1 MSIVLKRNMPIESAE
16 INALRAASWDEV
28 GAGDWAPV
36 LARSLGWVVALDGEK
51 LVGFVNV
58 AWDGDAHAFLLDTTV
73 HRDYQ
78 RLGLGTALV
87 REATAMAR
95 EKGVEWLHVDYDDHL
110 DAFYRRCGFRPT
122 LAGLIK
128 L

>member
-1 MSIVLKRNMPIESAE
+1 MPVVLMRNMPMTSAA
-16 INALRAASWDEV
+16 INALRATSWEGV

-36 LARSLGWVVALDGEK
+36 LAHSLGWVCATDGEQ

-73 HRDYQ
+73 HPDYQ
-78 RLGLGTALV
+78 RQGIGTALV
-87 REATAMAR
+87 REATSLAR
-95 EKGVEWLHVDYDDHL
+95 EKGVEWLHVDYEDHL
-110 DAFYRRCGFRPT
+110 EPFYRTCGFRPT
-122 LAGLIK
+122 RAGLIH